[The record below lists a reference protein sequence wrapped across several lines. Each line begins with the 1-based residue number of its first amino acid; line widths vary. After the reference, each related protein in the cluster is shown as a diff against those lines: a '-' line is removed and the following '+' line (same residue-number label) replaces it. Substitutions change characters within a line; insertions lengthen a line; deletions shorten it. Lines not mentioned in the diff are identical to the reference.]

1 MHDPRLGATR
11 LGSARVRGASQDG
24 PLNRR
29 RIKLSE
35 ARKYRKFTPA
45 QKLELVL
52 ASLRGQM
59 SVAEICREHEI
70 S

>member
-1 MHDPRLGATR
+1 
-11 LGSARVRGASQDG
+11 
-24 PLNRR
+24 
-29 RIKLSE
+29 LSE